1 MAIEH
6 PNATQLSDS
15 ISDFLRRDILPVLE
29 DPALQY
35 QLRVAINGLAIIDR
49 ELASGAEQQASE
61 RALLAKFL
69 RCDGEIDELRRQ
81 LCSWIQTS
89 EAPYAS
95 AELLDTLQIISDAK
109 LAIDN
114 PRYRPVK

>member
-6 PNATQLSDS
+6 PNVTQLSDS
-15 ISDFLRRDILPVLE
+15 IREFLRCDILPALD
-29 DPALQY
+29 DPALGY

-49 ELASGAEQQASE
+49 ELVGGAEQEEQE
-61 RALLAKFL
+61 RSLLAKFL
-69 RCDGEIDELRRQ
+69 RSNGDLDALRRQ

-89 EAPYAS
+89 DAPYAS
-95 AELLDTLQIISDAK
+95 AELLDALQIISDAK

-114 PRYRPVK
+114 PKYRPVR